1 MPANCAPFVYWGKET
16 YILKTKNREQEGF
29 PEHWRGGEGG
39 LGSEQSWIRGST
51 LKQVKP
57 CPRLLPVPST
67 GRSSHPV
74 RSFHLQP
81 MLFVLPSLSLWSRL
95 SSVLS
100 TPFLLA
106 SADERGVIPSDLS
119 PHQEQQLREALTK
132 ACGSN
137 VNPLSSRELVGMLCK

>member
-1 MPANCAPFVYWGKET
+1 MPANCAPFVYWGKEP